1 MGCTTASTDAAM
13 ARARDAEMRTEH
25 CAGKRFL
32 RTIVGLSACGTALA
46 VSCGS
51 NELRAVVAGIEAVA
65 GSLDRT
71 NRDSRDD
78 VTFGEWL
85 LSEFDD

>member
-1 MGCTTASTDAAM
+1 
-13 ARARDAEMRTEH
+13 MRTEH
-25 CAGKRFL
+25 RAAKRLL

-51 NELRAVVAGIEAVA
+51 SELRAVVAGIEAAA

-71 NRDSRDD
+71 NRGAEEDIS
-78 VTFGEWL
+78 FGEWL